1 MKDSKS
7 DKKDCL
13 NSITFTTFC
22 TVIFTCESVSFILS
36 LILFVITSWKYLKK
50 GIKFLNIICLS
61 FIAFLI
67 ILNIILYCTLK
78 TIKQQIIQKFIS
90 TRIFIVFLIL
100 FYFFIVIFNVFDAI
114 YLSINLHIADYPE
127 YGGRN
132 RDQNYINEHPDEF
145 GNVPLSEFIIVAV
158 CPSVI
163 SVLNVMC
170 VVINILIRNKMM
182 LIYNKEKERIAKTY
196 GKGKNKNKNH
206 KHKNSINNIKSSV
219 DDLNN
224 NTAQTYNNK
233 MNGKSDVIRIKINN
247 SDDDEDGYE
256 IKVPKK
262 VFGTG
267 KVETTESIKQHLKE
281 YNDEIP
287 TKFFFGGREVRVN
300 EETKNKEYNLEA
312 PKKITINSMKETKST
327 IDYKNNN

>member
-1 MKDSKS
+1 
-7 DKKDCL
+7 
-13 NSITFTTFC
+13 
-22 TVIFTCESVSFILS
+22 
-36 LILFVITSWKYLKK
+36 
-50 GIKFLNIICLS
+50 
-61 FIAFLI
+61 
-67 ILNIILYCTLK
+67 
-78 TIKQQIIQKFIS
+78 
-90 TRIFIVFLIL
+90 
-100 FYFFIVIFNVFDAI
+100 
-114 YLSINLHIADYPE
+114 
-127 YGGRN
+127 
-132 RDQNYINEHPDEF
+132 
-145 GNVPLSEFIIVAV
+145 
-158 CPSVI
+158 
-163 SVLNVMC
+163 
-170 VVINILIRNKMM
+170 M
-182 LIYNKEKERIAKTY
+182 LIYNKEKERIEKTY